1 MFFSQL
7 ECVISPQADR
17 LDSPNS
23 GNYRARDFGVREEQ
37 NIQSKF
43 VIDGLSQGRVVL

>member
-1 MFFSQL
+1 MFFSQI

-23 GNYRARDFGVREEQ
+23 GNYRARDFGVREER
-37 NIQSKF
+37 NIQSMF
-43 VIDGLSQGRVVL
+43 VIDGLPQGMVTL

>member
-1 MFFSQL
+1 MFFSQI